1 MNLKIT
7 FQIILLVTILTIIS
21 IFLYSFFI
29 VNENQ
34 GSEIENDIVN
44 NNVSLDTKISN
55 ELMARTYYNLYGL
68 NSTGLRF
75 FTVYGP
81 WGRPDMAAYIFA
93 NKIHKNK
100 PIPVFNNGNMKRDFT
115 FITDIVSGIKSAL
128 VKNYECEIFN
138 LGNGRQESL
147 LDLISLIEKSLGKKA
162 KIDYQEMQSGDVK
175 VNLADI
181 NNARMKLNYNPNI
194 RLSIGIPKF
203 IEWFKMYKCLL

>member
-1 MNLKIT
+1 
-7 FQIILLVTILTIIS
+7 
-21 IFLYSFFI
+21 
-29 VNENQ
+29 
-34 GSEIENDIVN
+34 
-44 NNVSLDTKISN
+44 
-55 ELMARTYYNLYGL
+55 
-68 NSTGLRF
+68 
-75 FTVYGP
+75 
-81 WGRPDMAAYIFA
+81 
-93 NKIHKNK
+93 
-100 PIPVFNNGNMKRDFT
+100 MKRDFT